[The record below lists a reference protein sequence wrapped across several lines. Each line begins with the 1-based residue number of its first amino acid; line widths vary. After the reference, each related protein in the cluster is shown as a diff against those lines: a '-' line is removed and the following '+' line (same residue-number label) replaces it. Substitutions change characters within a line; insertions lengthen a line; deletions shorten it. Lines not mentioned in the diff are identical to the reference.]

1 MITADLSRSHTI
13 REFSERFGVSEGS
26 IKNYFFGVFGQSIS
40 RYTARKRMV
49 YAAGLLE
56 KTDLPIIE
64 VAGRAGYESQSKF
77 ASAFRREF
85 GIAPSEYR
93 KKKKVSGGA

>member
-1 MITADLSRSHTI
+1 
-13 REFSERFGVSEGS
+13 
-26 IKNYFFGVFGQSIS
+26 
-40 RYTARKRMV
+40 MV

-64 VAGRAGYESQSKF
+64 VAGGAGYESQSKF

-93 KKKKVSGGA
+93 KKKIASGGA